1 MSASLAAS
9 ESTPKAA
16 VQTTGPSAAVM
27 GTYAR
32 QNLVFERGEG
42 AWLITPD
49 GERYLDFGSGVAVN
63 VLGHAHPLLVAAL
76 TEQAGKLWHTSNLY
90 RVEGQE
96 RLAERLVA
104 ATFAGQGLLLQ
115 FGAPKRARPPS
126 RPRAAT
132 TTSMATRSA
141 GASSPTP
148 APSMAAR
155 LRPSPPA
162 AIRNTSKASARPSK
176 ASIRF
181 PFGDIDAT
189 EQAITPE
196 TAAIMIEPTQ
206 GEGGVNVA
214 SAEFLRALRDLC
226 DKHGLLLIFDE
237 VQSGVGRC
245 GKLFAHEWAGIT
257 PDLMP
262 IAKGIGG
269 GFPLGALL
277 ATEEA
282 AKGLVPGTH
291 GSTFGG
297 NPLATAV
304 GYAVLGAVLEPGFLE
319 GVQQKALRMK
329 QALAS
334 IKDSHPDLVE
344 EVRGQGLLTGIKVKG
359 PACRCRQGRHCREAS
374 RRRRIRTTSCAS
386 CPRSTLPTRRLP
398 RPRSVCRARSIACR
412 QLQPDTHP
420 HPSRPECH
428 GHEIA
433 NRSDAE
439 TFSRS

>member
-1 MSASLAAS
+1 
-9 ESTPKAA
+9 
-16 VQTTGPSAAVM
+16 M

-104 ATFAGQGLLLQ
+104 ATFADKV
-115 FGAPKRARPPS
+115 FFCNSGAEACE
-126 RPRAAT
+126 AAIK
-132 TTSMATRSA
+132 
-141 GASSPTP
+141 
-148 APSMAAR
+148 AAR
-155 LRPSPPA
+155 RYHYVDGNPQRWRIITYTGAFHGRTLATIAAGGNPKYLEGFGPA
-162 AIRNTSKASARPSK
+162 VEG
-176 ASIRF
+176 F
-181 PFGDIDAT
+181 DQVPFGDIDAT

-304 GYAVLGAVLEPGFLE
+304 GYAVLGAVLEPGFIE

-344 EVRGQGLLTGIKVKG
+344 EVRGQGLLTGIKVKVQ
-359 PACRCRQGRHCREAS
+359 PADVVKAAIAEKLLVVGAS
-374 RRRRIRTTSCAS
+374 DNVVRL
-386 CPRSTLPTRRLP
+386 LPPLN
-398 RPRSVCRARSIACR
+398 IA
-412 QLQPDTHP
+412 D
-420 HPSRPECH
+420 E
-428 GHEIA
+428 EIA
-433 NRSDAE
+433 EAAQRL
-439 TFSRS
+439 SRALDRLSATAT